1 MKNVQKVNRKYNYA
15 DLDLDFLAH
24 PTTGDIVRKTG
35 EDAIKRSIRNLV
47 LTNFYERKFRHYI
60 GSNTTRLLFELPNA
74 FTANYLKDAIREVI
88 TNYEPRVKLFSNEEN
103 GVAVAISNDNNGY
116 VARLSYIIVNTGA
129 PATVSFFLERLR

>member
-1 MKNVQKVNRKYNYA
+1 MVQKINRTPTYS

-35 EDAIKRSIRNLV
+35 EDAIKRSVRNLI

-74 FTANYLKDAIREVI
+74 FTATHLKDAIREVI
-88 TNYEPRVKLFSNEEN
+88 TNYEPRVKLFSNEQN
-103 GVAVAISNDNNGY
+103 GVVVQVSPDNNGY
-116 VARLSYIIVNTGA
+116 IARLSFAIVNTGA
-129 PATVSFFLERLR
+129 PAQISFFLQRLR